1 MYPTHAWKENSK
13 KERVCLKC
21 GIVQTKVRDFGGKY
35 VISLRNGKWE
45 PKVSQRCYGEE
56 VK

>member
-1 MYPTHAWKENSK
+1 LYPTHKWKEISK

-21 GIVQTKVRDFGGKY
+21 GIVQTRIRDLGGKY

-56 VK
+56 K